1 MGLCR
6 IRSMVKPK
14 LKIALKIGV
23 SGLFVGYLSF
33 KVDAAAIAAAVKD
46 VDLSFYL
53 LSTLIAVLSN
63 FFIAAKYYLLIKDS
77 PINHSL
83 VSLVKINFIS
93 RFYALFLPSA
103 IGREFVRWLKVT
115 HNQEGRVSF
124 LASIIFE
131 RLTFL
136 LVLILCGSLPL
147 FMYGSIPEILVLKLR
162 LLPWVALALA
172 SIAVVLSFYLSASFR
187 SWVKSLARRI
197 LSRFSDKFDIGSFLE
212 RFSLENM
219 RASYYT
225 GIVGLSLIW
234 QIFYISRLYTL
245 IKAAALPLNLIDIV
259 WMGSLVLLLQTLPIS
274 FAGIGLREGAY
285 AYLLTLYDLPPEKGV
300 LIGILFFS
308 QMLVMAFVGGVFE
321 LTAK

>member
-1 MGLCR
+1 
-6 IRSMVKPK
+6 MVKSK
-14 LKIALKIGV
+14 LKIALKIGL

-33 KVDAAAIAAAVKD
+33 KVDAAAIATAVKD
-46 VDLSFYL
+46 VDVSLYL

-63 FFIAAKYYLLIKDS
+63 FFIAAKYYILIKES
-77 PINHSL
+77 PIDHSL
-83 VSLVKINFIS
+83 LSLVKINFIS

-115 HNQEGRVSF
+115 RNQEGRASF
-124 LASIIFE
+124 VASIMFE

-136 LVLILCGSLPL
+136 LVLILCGSVPL
-147 FMYGSIPEILVLKLR
+147 FIYGSLPEIVVLKLR
-162 LLPWVALALA
+162 LLPWVVLALA
-172 SIAVVLSFYLSASFR
+172 IITAGLSFYLSAAFR
-187 SWVKSLARRI
+187 SCLKSLARPI
-197 LSRFSDKFDIGSFLE
+197 LNRFSDKFDIASFIAS
-212 RFSLENM
+212 FSLENM
-219 RASYYT
+219 RASYYA
-225 GIVGLSLIW
+225 GIVGLSLVW
-234 QIFYISRLYTL
+234 QIFYISRLFAL

-259 WMGSLVLLLQTLPIS
+259 WMGSLVLMLQTLPIS

-285 AYLLTLYDLPPEKGV
+285 AYLFSLYDLPPEKGV

>member
-1 MGLCR
+1 
-6 IRSMVKPK
+6 MVKPK

-23 SGLFVGYLSF
+23 SCLFVGYLSF

-63 FFIAAKYYLLIKDS
+63 FFIAAKYYLLIKES

-83 VSLVKINFIS
+83 FSLVKINFIS

-103 IGREFVRWLKVT
+103 VGREFVRWLKVT
-115 HNQEGRVSF
+115 RNQEGRTSF

-136 LVLILCGSLPL
+136 LVLILCGSIPL
-147 FMYGSIPEILVLKLR
+147 FVYGSIPEILVLKSR
-162 LLPWVALALA
+162 VLPWVALALA
-172 SIAVVLSFYLSASFR
+172 LITAVLSFYLSASFR
-187 SWVKSLARRI
+187 SLVKPLIRRM
-197 LSRFSDKFDIGSFLE
+197 LSRFSAKFDIASFIE
-212 RFSLENM
+212 SFSLENM

-225 GIVGLSLIW
+225 GIIGLSLVW

-245 IKAAALPLNLIDIV
+245 IKAAALPLDLIDIV
-259 WMGSLVLLLQTLPIS
+259 WMGSLVLMLQTLPIS

-285 AYLLTLYDLPPEKGV
+285 AYLFTLYDLPPEKGV

-308 QMLVMAFVGGVFE
+308 QMIVMAFVGGVFE
-321 LTAK
+321 LMAK